1 MENGNIYFLDV
12 SFIEINMIEMD
23 IKYLGF
29 C

>member
-23 IKYLGF
+23 IKYSGF